1 VTLAGGPKVRPN
13 CPPNPSDVTDAGG
26 PGARSKFPPNPIDVT
41 DAGTPLICAEAAGK
55 KMKAEKAKIVA
66 AEISRPTKE
75 ECSNSVSMAPPSLG
89 RTTSTNTN

>member
-55 KMKAEKAKIVA
+55 KMRADKTKIAV
-66 AEISRPTKE
+66 AEISCLMKE
-75 ECSNSVSMAPPSLG
+75 ESSNSISMVPPSSG
-89 RTTSTNTN
+89 RTTSIN